1 MSQTTLSVRMDET
14 LKKQFDMLCNE
25 FGMNTSTAIT
35 IFAKAIVRER
45 KIPFEITANNDPFY
59 SEANQAQ
66 LKDSIDQLNSGHG
79 TIHEIIEVTDD

>member
-1 MSQTTLSVRMDET
+1 
-14 LKKQFDMLCNE
+14 
-25 FGMNTSTAIT
+25 MNTSTAIT

-66 LKDSIDQLNSGHG
+66 LKESIDQLNSGHG